1 MNIRTVKTGSVR
13 VSPAIPNKNAH
24 QFKYAYTGLFQ
35 FRSNRI
41 VVPVKCFYVTV
52 VNHHILIDAGWSLE
66 VIEHPIK
73 HLGFGIWFSSE
84 PIMKSEEAAI
94 NQLKDVPIDGIYMTH
109 LDCDHASGL
118 KDFNN
123 VPLYVSK
130 EEYDYSQSNRIR
142 YGSFADYTYS
152 YFEFK
157 DDPLAPFNKSMD
169 IFGDNTVIAYLTPTH
184 SAGSVIYRIND
195 IENNKFALIIGDN
208 GYNED
213 SWKKGFL
220 PGLLYNEENA
230 KLCLNWIKE
239 QSEKENCLGIYAAH
253 DPIDR

>member
-1 MNIRTVKTGSVR
+1 MPQDLKIS
-13 VSPAIPNKNAH
+13 
-24 QFKYAYTGLFQ
+24 
-35 FRSNRI
+35 
-41 VVPVKCFYVTV
+41 
-52 VNHHILIDAGWSLE
+52 
-66 VIEHPIK
+66 
-73 HLGFGIWFSSE
+73 
-84 PIMKSEEAAI
+84 IM
-94 NQLKDVPIDGIYMTH
+94 YH
-109 LDCDHASGL
+109 
-118 KDFNN
+118 
-123 VPLYVSK
+123 
-130 EEYDYSQSNRIR
+130 SQSNRIR

-208 GYNED
+208 GYNE
-213 SWKKGFL
+213 
-220 PGLLYNEENA
+220 ENA